1 MKTSATNLITLSGGI
16 GGAKLCFGLHKIL
29 EPDKLRIIANTGDD
43 FLYLGFYISPDL
55 DTLVYTLAGLN
66 NKETGWGRDDET
78 WKTHNVLGE
87 LGADN
92 WFKLGDKDLALHLHR
107 SKALRNG
114 KTLTSITEDISE
126 RFHLKSKILPMSDHM
141 VQTVLNTDK
150 GVLSFQEYFVKE
162 SNQPQ
167 IQNIS
172 FESKNPEPTAEVIES
187 LNDPELS
194 GILIAPSNPYLS
206 IDPILSIDK
215 IKQSIMKSQ
224 KPRIAVSPLIGGD
237 SVKGPT
243 AKIMSEMDLEVNVL
257 TIANHYENLIDGLI
271 IDNTDEEYAQAIE
284 SSGIKV
290 KISNILM
297 NDNDDK
303 IRLAQEALEFL
314 SELN

>member
-55 DTLVYTLAGLN
+55 DTLVYTLAGVN

-126 RFHLKSKILPMSDHM
+126 RFHLTSKILPMSDHM
-141 VQTVLNTDK
+141 VQTVLNTNK

-172 FESKNPEPTAEVIES
+172 FESKHPEPTAEVMES

-243 AKIMSEMDLEVNVL
+243 AKIMSEMGLEVNVL
-257 TIANHYENLIDGLI
+257 TIANHYKNLIDGLI
-271 IDNTDEEYAQAIE
+271 IDNADEEYAQAIE
-284 SSGIKV
+284 SCGIKV

-297 NDNDDK
+297 NDYDDK
-303 IRLAQEALEFL
+303 IRLAQETLEFL